1 MRTSV
6 LAASAVLGTLLLA
19 GCGTTTAPGSAYSGS
34 TVTATSGMASA
45 ASAASAAGSAASS
58 GSMPQA
64 MLTVKKTR
72 IGYVLA
78 DANGYT
84 VYWFARDRRGS
95 SHPACAGQCLQAWP
109 PVKGTA
115 VAAKGVTLDARL
127 GCITRTSGVMQAT
140 YNGYPLYTFA
150 SDSAP
155 GMTSG
160 NGSGGVWH
168 IIKEKA
174 PASGSASYSSG
185 SGW

>member
-1 MRTSV
+1 MRTCV
-6 LAASAVLGTLLLA
+6 LAASAVLGTLLA

-34 TVTATSGMASA
+34 TATATSSTASS
-45 ASAASAAGSAASS
+45 ASSAGSAASS
-58 GSMPQA
+58 GSMPRA
-64 MLTVKKTR
+64 MLTVKKTK

-84 VYWFARDRRGS
+84 VYWFARDHRGS
-95 SHPACAGQCLQAWP
+95 SHPVCAGQCLQAWR

-115 VAAKGVTLDARL
+115 VAAKGVTLDAKL
-127 GCITRTSGVMQAT
+127 GCITRTGGVMQAT

-155 GMTSG
+155 GMTTG
-160 NGSGGVWH
+160 NDSGGVWH
-168 IIKEKA
+168 VIKEKA
-174 PASGSASYSSG
+174 PASGSASYSAG

>member
-1 MRTSV
+1 MRTCV

-34 TVTATSGMASA
+34 TATATSSTASS
-45 ASAASAAGSAASS
+45 ASSAGSAAS
-58 GSMPQA
+58 MPRA
-64 MLTVKKTR
+64 MLTVKKTK

-84 VYWFARDRRGS
+84 VYWFARDHRGS

-168 IIKEKA
+168 VIKEKA
-174 PASGSASYSSG
+174 PASGSATYSSG

>member
-1 MRTSV
+1 
-6 LAASAVLGTLLLA
+6 
-19 GCGTTTAPGSAYSGS
+19 
-34 TVTATSGMASA
+34 
-45 ASAASAAGSAASS
+45 
-58 GSMPQA
+58 MPQA
-64 MLTVKKTR
+64 MLTVKKTK

-84 VYWFARDRRGS
+84 VYWFARDQRGS
-95 SHPACAGQCLQAWP
+95 KHPACAGQCLQAWP

-115 VAAKGVTLDARL
+115 VAAKGVMLDGKL
-127 GCITRTSGVMQAT
+127 GCITRASGVMQAT

-150 SDSAP
+150 SDTAP

-168 IIKEKA
+168 VIREQA
-174 PASGSASYSSG
+174 PASGSSTSGSGSYASGSGSGSG

>member
-1 MRTSV
+1 MRTAV

-34 TVTATSGMASA
+34 TATATSSTAS
-45 ASAASAAGSAASS
+45 SAGSATSS

-64 MLTVKKTR
+64 MLTVKKTK
-72 IGYVLA
+72 IGYMLA

-84 VYWFARDRRGS
+84 VYWFARDHRGS

-115 VAAKGVTLDARL
+115 VAAKGVTLDAKL
-127 GCITRTSGVMQAT
+127 GCITRASGVMQAT
-140 YNGYPLYTFA
+140 FNGYPLYTFA

-168 IIKEKA
+168 VIKEKA
-174 PASGSASYSSG
+174 PVSGSASYSSG

>member
-34 TVTATSGMASA
+34 TATATSSTAS
-45 ASAASAAGSAASS
+45 SAGSAGSAASS
-58 GSMPQA
+58 RSMPRA
-64 MLTVKKTR
+64 MLTVKKTK

-84 VYWFARDRRGS
+84 VYWFARDHRGS

>member
-34 TVTATSGMASA
+34 TATATSST
-45 ASAASAAGSAASS
+45 AASS
-58 GSMPQA
+58 GSMPRA
-64 MLTVKKTR
+64 MLTVKKTK

-84 VYWFARDRRGS
+84 VYWFARDHRGS
-95 SHPACAGQCLQAWP
+95 SHPACAGQCVQAWP